1 MIDRGRIGFHLRRDD
16 ATLSAQFDDDPDDEP
31 DDEPDGEPEEEPE
44 DLAGA
49 AAGAGVA
56 VEPLEPLESP
66 PLDELA
72 VPDPALSLLDD
83 DVADEAPDDELE
95 PPRLSVL

>member
-1 MIDRGRIGFHLRRDD
+1 MLP
-16 ATLSAQFDDDPDDEP
+16 AQFDDDPDDDPEVEP
-31 DDEPDGEPEEEPE
+31 DDEPEDEPEEEPE

-72 VPDPALSLLDD
+72 VPDAALSLLD
-83 DVADEAPDDELE
+83 DEAPDDELE